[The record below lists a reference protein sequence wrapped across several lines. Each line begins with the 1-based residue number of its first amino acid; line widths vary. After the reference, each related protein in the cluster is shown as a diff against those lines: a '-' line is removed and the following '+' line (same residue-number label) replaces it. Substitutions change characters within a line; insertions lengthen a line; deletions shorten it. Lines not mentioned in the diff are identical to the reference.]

1 VQFRLPANVFIIGTM
16 NTADRSIGLVDAAMR
31 RRFAFVELHPAI
43 GPVDALLERWAAAN
57 GKVDRRAELLAE
69 LNRRIGDTDRDFQ
82 IGPSYLM
89 KPDADHNLDL
99 VWEHSILP
107 LLEEHYYGRLDRQ
120 QVHNTYGLNAIRDA
134 E

>member
-1 VQFRLPANVFIIGTM
+1 MFIIGTM
-16 NTADRSIGLVDAAMR
+16 NTADRSIALVDAAMR
-31 RRFAFVELHPAI
+31 RRFAFVDSTRPSVPSTRCSNAGL
-43 GPVDALLERWAAAN
+43 AAN

-82 IGPSYLM
+82 IGPSYQ

-120 QVHNTYGLNAIRDA
+120 QVHNTYGLSAIRNT